1 MLANKGVC
9 RATAEGRPI
18 ATPRRR
24 RTDGCTLRAQKLNG
38 LGDAGDDMVAGPD
51 DACAPAWA
59 LVSAQRPFVHFRGRW
74 VAGEPSQSIK
84 KASKRSRNA
93 LTAAGSLA
101 RYCGC
106 CFVVV
111 MMAGGLRLWL
121 RLRERASECGVRG
134 ICLRTAV
141 QRRTMLRW
149 AVDARLLSLP
159 QNSERMRYEGVL
171 LWHSSRWGACRK

>member
-1 MLANKGVC
+1 MTWSPDQMTPVRPRGLSSQRNVLLFTFEVDGWQANRRSLSRKPSEVVCQRLRRAWGGGGAVASRKG
-9 RATAEGRPI
+9 
-18 ATPRRR
+18 RRG
-24 RTDGCTLRAQKLNG
+24 DGGQT
-38 LGDAGDDMVAGPD
+38 
-51 DACAPAWA
+51 
-59 LVSAQRPFVHFRGRW
+59 
-74 VAGEPSQSIK
+74 
-84 KASKRSRNA
+84 SKRSRNA
-93 LTAAGSLA
+93 LTVAGSLA